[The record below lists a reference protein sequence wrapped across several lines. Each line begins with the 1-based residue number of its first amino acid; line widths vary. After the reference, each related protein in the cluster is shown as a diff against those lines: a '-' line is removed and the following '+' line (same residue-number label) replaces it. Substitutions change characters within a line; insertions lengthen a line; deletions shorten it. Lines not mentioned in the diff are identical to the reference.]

1 MKLRKGSKYLIFFIV
16 IFVALPPFAIDTY
29 IPAFGNISDFFNID
43 VSKMTITVSTY
54 LVGFGVGM
62 LIWGALSDRYGRKKI
77 LILGML
83 IYTISTILC
92 SLSSDFETLTF
103 MRFIQGLGDSPAAVA
118 AMAILKDCYRGQKLI
133 KMMATMVMVFMIA
146 PMISPIIGSLIIYT
160 TGQWQNIFHFL
171 TLYGVVL
178 LCLTF
183 IMPETHKPQN
193 RSASLLQSFY
203 VYIKH
208 TRNIP
213 FILGAIGAGL
223 CFGAL
228 FSFINTSSN
237 LIIEYFNLG
246 YLQYCILF
254 ATNILGIVFASYYI
268 KKNITPYN
276 QNNIIFS
283 GYVISTVVIII
294 NLICSYIL
302 NNVYVFVLLNT
313 IATACFAL
321 VNITLTSKIIDL
333 LKEGFAAGNAINRL
347 TKFAIAGIGGVILS
361 FYSTTELMVE
371 IPIQQLGF
379 IISSLVIFLVIK
391 NELFLKQ
398 SSAKPYNM

>member
-1 MKLRKGSKYLIFFIV
+1 MKIRKGSKYLIFFVV

-29 IPAFGNISDFFNID
+29 IPAFGNISDFLNVD

-54 LVGFGVGM
+54 LVGFGIGM

-83 IYTISTILC
+83 IYTISTVLC

-118 AMAILKDCYRGQKLI
+118 SMAILKDCYRGQKLI
-133 KMMATMVMVFMIA
+133 KMMATMIMVFMIA
-146 PMISPIIGSLIIYT
+146 PIISPIIGSLIIYT

-183 IMPETHKPQN
+183 IMPETHKPHK
-193 RSASLLQSFY
+193 RSSSLLQSFY
-203 VYIKH
+203 VYVKH

-228 FSFINTSSN
+228 FSFINASSN

-254 ATNILGIVFASYYI
+254 AVNIFGIVFASYYI

-283 GYVISTVVIII
+283 GYFISTIVIVI
-294 NLICSYIL
+294 NIICSYVFSNIYL
-302 NNVYVFVLLNT
+302 FVLLNT

-321 VNITLTSKIIDL
+321 INITLTSKIIDL

-347 TKFAIAGIGGVILS
+347 VKFTVAGIGGIILS
-361 FYSTTELMVE
+361 FYSITELMVD
-371 IPIQQLGF
+371 IPVQQLGF
-379 IISSLVIFLVIK
+379 IILSLV
-391 NELFLKQ
+391 LFLRIKD
-398 SSAKPYNM
+398 KLFPKV